1 MCRSVAGL
9 AGVPGSGEVAHRAP
23 VAFFSPSCAAPAGAA
38 SGLRAGQRI
47 RVSSAL
53 SLALALAVGW
63 LIVDPRTP
71 DLAAQVYRVRLFEQ
85 LGWVVWDE
93 HWYAGHHMAGCSLL
107 LGPLASLLGL
117 RLLAVIALLA
127 STALFARLARLLYGP
142 GARWGAAAFAVAA
155 AGDVWIGR
163 ISFALGVTCALAA
176 VLALVRLR
184 PLLASGLAALC
195 AAASPVA
202 GRPCRLPPPLL
213 PAAGLCVG
221 AGGVRW
227 GPVREALSV
236 ASHESPSAS
245 FLAPVERFLAAHVRG
260 PVRVEVPFTRSH
272 WEAALLAPSV

>member
-38 SGLRAGQRI
+38 SGLRAGLRI
-47 RVSSAL
+47 R
-53 SLALALAVGW
+53 
-63 LIVDPRTP
+63 
-71 DLAAQVYRVRLFEQ
+71 
-85 LGWVVWDE
+85 
-93 HWYAGHHMAGCSLL
+93 
-107 LGPLASLLGL
+107 
-117 RLLAVIALLA
+117 AVIALLA
-127 STALFARLARLLYGP
+127 STALFARLARLLSGP

-202 GRPCRLPPPLL
+202 GLLLALAGATYWLSRQRWLRP
-213 PAAGLCVG
+213 
-221 AGGVRW
+221 GGVDAET
-227 GPVREALSV
+227 G
-236 ASHESPSAS
+236 ASPRPSAAS
-245 FLAPVERFLAAHVRG
+245 G
-260 PVRVEVPFTRSH
+260 
-272 WEAALLAPSV
+272 LL